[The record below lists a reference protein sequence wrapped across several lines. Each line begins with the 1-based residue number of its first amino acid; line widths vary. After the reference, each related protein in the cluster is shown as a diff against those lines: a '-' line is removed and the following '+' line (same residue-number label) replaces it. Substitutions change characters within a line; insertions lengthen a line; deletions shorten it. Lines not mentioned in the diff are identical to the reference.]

1 MHPTVWLPP
10 TSLPA
15 AHLPP
20 PLSLL
25 LHPPSSPT
33 GREQLAPA
41 LARLAGALCRV
52 DTFYDSMGGL
62 VGYQLKSLELILS
75 AEAAAAGAAAAAAPS
90 HHNSSSSSAQQQGP
104 AAGDEAAQAQAAEG
118 SPSACYHVPPGLDL
132 AGEAGRQL
140 GQRAAAEGLLA
151 MPYLAEIL
159 PVGGA
164 GDRLGLTCDVTGQ
177 PLPSAMLPYLGRP
190 ILEGLLRDLQAREY
204 LYWHLTGTQVGGGLD
219 RVHKQLGTGPC
230 ALRLVCGIYTHR
242 TAGVIN
248 CGLLWA
254 PVSHVVQASPAQ
266 CHVQHLCPAEALPQT
281 KYLLVVTYS
290 TLHALLPC
298 STPLTHPP
306 ITRSPGD
313 HPRGHHD
320 Q

>member
-1 MHPTVWLPP
+1 MQGQVLPSCTP
-10 TSLPA
+10 PRLLRLTCRLHSLSP
-15 AHLPP
+15 
-20 PLSLL
+20 L

-90 HHNSSSSSAQQQGP
+90 HHNSSSSAQQQGP

-219 RVHKQLGTGPC
+219 RVHKQAWTCTRKYLSTASTPSCHAEPCHRSKLAGPC
-230 ALRLVCGIYTHR
+230 APLVFEIT
-242 TAGVIN
+242 
-248 CGLLWA
+248 
-254 PVSHVVQASPAQ
+254 
-266 CHVQHLCPAEALPQT
+266 
-281 KYLLVVTYS
+281 
-290 TLHALLPC
+290 LPC
-298 STPLTHPP
+298 PCPHPCLHTPHPPTHP
-306 ITRSPGD
+306 PGD
-313 HPRGHHD
+313 HPSGHHD